1 MALKIRLSLLIF
13 VLIFHYAP
21 AQNAYQNIFVN
32 IDVLNSSIQVEDT
45 FELPNNVL
53 DTNNSAFIYL
63 NKELKIEKVKGGKL
77 VEVRNLNEDSKDY
90 VNKYLL
96 TLEKSSKNS
105 FSISYKGVIKDVIE
119 KSAAEYARGFSE
131 TKGIISEIGI
141 YLAGSTY
148 WLPEFENKLLSSFDL
163 KVEIDK
169 DWSILSQGQRTQNEV
184 LDNAKYIVY
193 HSPEPMDE
201 IYLVGGKWAE
211 YTKTLGNVEVQAFL
225 RTPDKGLADRYL
237 NSTSDFLTMYETLIG
252 KYPYTKFAL
261 VENFWETGYGMPSF
275 TLLGEKII
283 RFPWILNSSY
293 PHELLH
299 NYWGNG
305 VFVDYSKGNWCE
317 GLTAYMADHLIQE
330 QMGSGAEYRQ
340 TTLQKFTDY
349 VNDEN
354 DMPINQFISRNNP
367 AEESIGYGK
376 VMMVNNMLRSDLGDE
391 IFIKA
396 YQKFYKD
403 YKFTK
408 ASFPEIQKSFEEV
421 SRKDLSSFFKQWI
434 DRKGTPS
441 IEILNVNSTQENN
454 EFNLSFTLKQIQ
466 KEDVFN
472 VSIPVAIYL
481 NQNSEV
487 VWKNVEMNR
496 KEQHFR
502 FTFNQQPLK
511 IEVDPEFN
519 IMRKV
524 SRSEVPSTLS
534 QVFGSQAL
542 TLIIP
547 SKGEYQAAY
556 NELANIWKT
565 SQEAQGKTA
574 SVRLDSELE
583 KIPADHSVWVI
594 GFENKF
600 NKNDLQNAYVSS
612 FNAETIDQ
620 IKSLSK
626 TGAVVYAVP
635 NQNNLTE
642 SVGFVGANSEEMI
655 KALSG
660 KLLHYGKY
668 GYLGFEGDT
677 AINVLK
683 GVLPVL
689 NSPLNIKINDGE
701 IKAKIVPRKAL
712 FEAKK

>member
-1 MALKIRLSLLIF
+1 MNFKICLSSLFFVVAL
-13 VLIFHYAP
+13 YMP
-21 AQNAYQNIFVN
+21 AQNAYQNIAVN
-32 IDVLNSSIQVEDT
+32 IDVSNSSIQVEDA
-45 FELPNNVL
+45 FDLPNNVL
-53 DTNNSAFIYL
+53 DKSNSAFIYL
-63 NKELKIEKVKGGKL
+63 NKNLSIESVKGAKI
-77 VEVRNLNEDSKDY
+77 VKVDNLNKDTQSY

-96 TLEKSSKNS
+96 TLDKSSKTS

-131 TKGIISEIGI
+131 TTGTISETGI

-163 KVEIDK
+163 KVKIDK
-169 DWSILSQGQRTQNEV
+169 DWSIVSQGERTQNEV
-184 LDNAKYIVY
+184 KNTIKNVVY

-201 IYLVGGKWAE
+201 IYLIGAKWTE

-225 RTPDKGLADRYL
+225 RTPDKDLADRYL
-237 NSTSDFLTMYETLIG
+237 NSTSEFLTMYETLIG
-252 KYPYTKFAL
+252 EYPYTKFAL

-317 GLTAYMADHLIQE
+317 GVTAYMADHLIQE

-349 VNDEN
+349 VNEEN
-354 DMPINQFISRNNP
+354 DMPINQFLSRNNP

-376 VMMVNNMLRSDLGDE
+376 VMMVNNMLRNDLGDDV
-391 IFIKA
+391 FIKA

-408 ASFPEIQKSFEEV
+408 ASFPEIQKSFEAV
-421 SRKDLSSFFKQWI
+421 SKQDLSSFFKQWI

-441 IEILNVNSTQENN
+441 IEVLNVSSTQNHN
-454 EFNLSFTLKQIQ
+454 EFKLSFTLKQVQ
-466 KEDVFN
+466 KEDLFN
-472 VSIPVAIYL
+472 LSVPIAIYL

-487 VWKNVEMNR
+487 VWKNVDMNKR
-496 KEQHFR
+496 EQNFS
-502 FTFNQQPLK
+502 FTFSQKPLK
-511 IEVDPEFN
+511 VEVDPEFN
-519 IMRKV
+519 IMRSV

-534 QVFGSQAL
+534 QVFGSKAL

-547 SKGEYQAAY
+547 SKSEYQAAY
-556 NELANIWKT
+556 KELANIWKT

-574 SVRLDSELE
+574 SVVMDSEIE
-583 KIPADHSVWVI
+583 KIPTDQSVWII

-600 NKNDLQNAYVSS
+600 NKNDLQNSYVSS
-612 FNAETIDQ
+612 FNVETIDQ

-635 NQNNLTE
+635 NSNNLAE
-642 SVGFVGANSEEMI
+642 SVGFVGAHSNEMI

-683 GVLPVL
+683 GSLPAL
-689 NSPLNIKINDGE
+689 NSPLNVRVNDGE
-701 IKAKIVPRKAL
+701 ITAKIIPRKAL